1 MSGKIWSEGDE
12 IDMASLLMK
21 NGFKETECTEEEYYD
36 KYGRYHEMPYYKSAK
51 CYQKEYEWGTATV
64 RSSHLD
70 LDEVIVYLDVK
81 NFPPIIVERIID
93 GSTDYKEL
101 DDAYADLVDASY
113 HYEKADLSF
122 YPDSVPVDHNLELS
136 CKRDEL
142 ISCIE
147 NISSWINDYIKYLEE
162 KAEELLRKYKP
173 DELND
178 VKCPKCGII
187 MKKYELEYHLEQH
200 EFEEAKEQFYKIKK
214 MVEDAY
220 KIPDKSEYQ
229 LAFKYFEKDI
239 KDLLK
244 IKILP
249 LYKGL
254 ADEINKRISEEVEK
268 RGVLHLNLKQFL
280 YHFMDILELIIKNVP
295 KEIRKE
301 FILEYTSIPTV
312 LSSSALDKF
321 INLIES
327 DTTIQEIRNPHF
339 TIKLKKKRGMCYVH
353 IYVNEEPIA
362 YLKVDDKIKDKI
374 RNKIAEHL
382 IDPTE
387 IERITEELFRAIN
400 ACKERG

>member
-1 MSGKIWSEGDE
+1 MSGEIWSEGDE
-12 IDMASLLMK
+12 MASLLMK
-21 NGFKETECTEEEYYD
+21 NGFKETECTEEYYD
-36 KYGRYHEMPYYKSAK
+36 GYGRYHVMPYYKSAK

-81 NFPPIIVERIID
+81 DFPPIIVERMID
-93 GSTDYKEL
+93 GSMDYNEL
-101 DDAYADLVDASY
+101 DDAYADLIDASY

-122 YPDSVPVDHNLELS
+122 NPDSVPVDHNLELF

-162 KAEELLRKYKP
+162 KAEELLRKHKP

-254 ADEINKRISEEVEK
+254 ADEINKRIREEYGEEK
-268 RGVLHLNLKQFL
+268 RIRGSHLNLKQFL
-280 YHFMDILELIIKNVP
+280 YHFMDIPELIIKNVP

-301 FILEYTSIPTV
+301 FILEYTSIRTV

-327 DTTIQEIRNPHF
+327 DMTIQEIRNPHF
-339 TIKLKKKRGMCYVH
+339 TIKLEKKRGMCYAH
-353 IYVNEEPIA
+353 IYVNENHIA
-362 YLKVDDKIKDKI
+362 YLKVDGKIKDKI

-382 IDPTE
+382 IDPIE
-387 IERITEELFRAIN
+387 IERITEELYNKMI
-400 ACKERG
+400 K